1 MDVLHILQTNFVS
14 IVIGVVVIILLWMNR
29 GKQSNSRLPPGPA
42 PIPLLGNLLGMDV
55 KAPYK
60 LYMEVSQILE
70 LDQCARLCQRYRIRV

>member
-14 IVIGVVVIILLWMNR
+14 IVIGFVVIILLWMNR

-42 PIPLLGNLLGMDV
+42 QIPLLGNLLGMDV